1 MDSTGAE
8 PTTVFHVVAMPFPCQ
23 GHINALMSLC
33 KLLSSRKHNLLI
45 TFVVTEEWLHC
56 IGSEPKPDNI
66 HFASIPTVIE
76 RANTVDFGGFNE
88 VVKTKMEAPFEQLL
102 DRLEPPV
109 ARIIAD
115 FELQWSF
122 GVGIRR
128 NIPLA
133 SLWTMSASF
142 FSSLHHYHVFAQAQP
157 QLLPLHLI
165 DQGEE
170 HVDNI
175 LGISSNHLEDLRT
188 VFHENDPRGME
199 MVMECISKGSKA
211 QYLLINSVY
220 ELEPQAFDT
229 MKAIFHFPVY
239 PIGPA
244 IRYMELEHS
253 SFITTTSD
261 NNPDYLKWLD
271 SQSAGSI
278 LYISLGS
285 FFVLTDTQM
294 DEFAAALRNSG
305 VRFLWVA
312 RGEASRLKE
321 SCGDTG
327 LVVPWC
333 DQLRVLCHPSIGG
346 FWSHCGWNSTQ
357 EAVYAGIPMLTFPL
371 FLDQVPNSRQIVED
385 WKIGWRVKR
394 AQVGSEILVTK
405 EDILELVQRFMELES
420 CERKK
425 TWKRAREL
433 KNMCHQAITE
443 GGSSHSHLD
452 AFVSDFLEVKNH

>member
-1 MDSTGAE
+1 M
-8 PTTVFHVVAMPFPCQ
+8 
-23 GHINALMSLC
+23 
-33 KLLSSRKHNLLI
+33 
-45 TFVVTEEWLHC
+45 
-56 IGSEPKPDNI
+56 
-66 HFASIPTVIE
+66 
-76 RANTVDFGGFNE
+76 
-88 VVKTKMEAPFEQLL
+88 
-102 DRLEPPV
+102 
-109 ARIIAD
+109 
-115 FELQWSF
+115 
-122 GVGIRR
+122 
-128 NIPLA
+128 
-133 SLWTMSASF
+133 
-142 FSSLHHYHVFAQAQP
+142 
-157 QLLPLHLI
+157 I

-229 MKAIFHFPVY
+229 LKAIFHFPVY

-244 IRYMELEHS
+244 IRYMEFELEHS
-253 SFITTTSD
+253 SSITTTSD

-346 FWSHCGWNSTQ
+346 FWSRCGWNSTL

-405 EDILELVQRFMELES
+405 EDILELVQRFMELEN

-443 GGSSHSHLD
+443 GGSSHSQLD

>member
-1 MDSTGAE
+1 
-8 PTTVFHVVAMPFPCQ
+8 V
-23 GHINALMSLC
+23 
-33 KLLSSRKHNLLI
+33 
-45 TFVVTEEWLHC
+45 
-56 IGSEPKPDNI
+56 
-66 HFASIPTVIE
+66 
-76 RANTVDFGGFNE
+76 
-88 VVKTKMEAPFEQLL
+88 
-102 DRLEPPV
+102 
-109 ARIIAD
+109 
-115 FELQWSF
+115 
-122 GVGIRR
+122 
-128 NIPLA
+128 
-133 SLWTMSASF
+133 
-142 FSSLHHYHVFAQAQP
+142 
-157 QLLPLHLI
+157 I

-199 MVMECISKGSKA
+199 MVMESISKGSEA

-229 MKAIFHFPVY
+229 LKAIFHFPVY

-244 IRYMELEHS
+244 IRYMEFELEHGS
-253 SFITTTSD
+253 LITTTSD

-305 VRFLWVA
+305 VRFFWVA

-357 EAVYAGIPMLTFPL
+357 EAVYAGIPILSFPL

-405 EDILELVQRFMELES
+405 EDILELVQRFMELEN

-425 TWKRAREL
+425 TSKRAREL